1 MADTNY
7 DDDAVYVRADFD
19 YDPQRDDELALVPG
33 AIVQVLDGGD
43 DAEWLMGRDLATG
56 QEGWFPSNFVSP
68 TDPPSTSPAPRRPPP
83 APKAALPPPPPVVPV
98 IASAPEPARSA
109 PAAAPP
115 AAPPAALN
123 KPVPETKA
131 TATHRTSTV
140 VDPVPATPAADDATD
155 DTADKGAIDDAS
167 IAVEKPEEP
176 QPARV
181 LYDYAPQNADELNLV
196 AGTTVSVLSTDIG
209 VRGWYRG
216 EVDGQ
221 IGIFPA
227 NHVKLVEKDSD
238 AREKKLAA
246 IGVRVGMGLGALFG
260 GMPAVTKKRPT
271 SSVSVA
277 ETPAP
282 AAPLAPSPEPT
293 ASTDD
298 TDSIASSPPG
308 QGTVSRRA
316 AGLTMGGIP
325 MPGIAMGCFPPLRAT
340 TSKPATPPAAP
351 APVSTPPL
359 PATPPPM
366 TAPAPALSSARA
378 QQAGHARMPS
388 LPRPPAGLLKARRR
402 ESELAEASH
411 DDQLQ
416 SSQDSIS
423 VSSRP
428 ASVVSANGTTAI
440 VNSPKQDT
448 REAAVT
454 PSHDQDAQDEPL
466 NPEPTQADTNSEPDA
481 HEHASIMASSDSL
494 GAPAT
499 ESEDATQ
506 DSHAESTHVT
516 EQPRPVAIPAAG
528 PVLTPLT
535 KARPAQQKRRPTNMR
550 HLASGAQTTAPGAV
564 TASSESLH
572 HEPAA
577 SAPASKV
584 EVQTPAPAPV
594 PTHPPSKPA
603 SPVPSHAAPRPA
615 VAPKP
620 TLSKASSTSPVA
632 GRGRVSSA
640 IASLQASLAGGGP
653 ATGPR
658 PALPGAKPLFGFI
671 PPMPTRKPSSHP
683 DSPHPERENSTDS
696 PHAPTPRKSTS
707 QPDSPQPERENST
720 GSQHAPV
727 PPVVSASPAAR
738 TRSTPVPSRT
748 PSTAMAAAPVVPDR
762 PRHASP
768 IRASSPELA
777 DSPVRPASPARS
789 ASPVAPPRSPP
800 VAPVSPPPSVPAM
813 GLGITVPEEDYHEGM
828 DDVPASPPVA
838 PVRPQ
843 NPPAVPAKPTSPVM
857 APAVAPR
864 PESTRGR
871 SPSPAPPVAPR
882 PESIRGR
889 SVSPTPVVP
898 PRSPSRSPA
907 RSPTR
912 EVAVSVGKDEDMWAA
927 IVALRREV
935 ATLRAALDEERAARE
950 ALEAKLLGE

>member
-7 DDDAVYVRADFD
+7 DDDAVFVRADFD
-19 YDPQRDDELALVPG
+19 YDPQRDDELALAPG
-33 AIVQVLDGGD
+33 AVIQVLDGGD

-98 IASAPEPARSA
+98 TAASVPEPARPA
-109 PAAAPP
+109 PTAALP

-123 KPVPETKA
+123 KPVPETKT
-131 TATHRTSTV
+131 TAAHRTSTL
-140 VDPVPATPAADDATD
+140 VDPVPAAPAADDATGVTVD
-155 DTADKGAIDDAS
+155 NDDAS
-167 IAVEKPEEP
+167 TAADDKPEAP

-181 LYDYAPQNADELNLV
+181 LYDYAPQNADELNLI
-196 AGTTVSVLSTDIG
+196 AGTTISVLSTDIG

-282 AAPLAPSPEPT
+282 AAPSAPSPEPAT
-293 ASTDD
+293 STDD
-298 TDSIASSPPG
+298 TESIASSPPG

-340 TSKPATPPAAP
+340 APKPATPPAAP
-351 APVSTPPL
+351 APVSTPPQ

-416 SSQDSIS
+416 SSQDTIS

-428 ASVVSANGTTAI
+428 ASIVSANGAAAI
-440 VNSPKQDT
+440 ANSPKQDA
-448 REAAVT
+448 RELVAS
-454 PSHDQDAQDEPL
+454 PSHDQDAQDDPSI
-466 NPEPTQADTNSEPDA
+466 PEPAHTETNGEADTQ
-481 HEHASIMASSDSL
+481 EHAPIMASSDSL
-494 GAPAT
+494 GAPT
-499 ESEDATQ
+499 TKSEDAAQ
-506 DSHAESTHVT
+506 DTLAESTHVT

-564 TASSESLH
+564 MASSESLH

-577 SAPASKV
+577 AAPATKT
-584 EVQTPAPAPV
+584 EVPAPAPAPV
-594 PTHPPSKPA
+594 PSHPPPKPA

-620 TLSKASSTSPVA
+620 SLPKASSTSPVA

-696 PHAPTPRKSTS
+696 QSTRKATS
-707 QPDSPQPERENST
+707 QPDSPHPERENST

-727 PPVVSASPAAR
+727 APPVVPASPAAR

-748 PSTAMAAAPVVPDR
+748 PSTAAAAAPVVPDR

-768 IRASSPELA
+768 TRAASPERA
-777 DSPVRPASPARS
+777 ESPVRSASPARS

-800 VAPVSPPPSVPAM
+800 VVPVSPPPMPAT
-813 GLGITVPEEDYHEGM
+813 GLGIVMPEDAHHEEV
-828 DDVPASPPVA
+828 DDTPASPPAV
-838 PVRPQ
+838 PVRPHS
-843 NPPAVPAKPTSPVM
+843 PPAVPAKPTSPVM

-889 SVSPTPVVP
+889 SVSPAPIVP
-898 PRSPSRSPA
+898 PRTSSRSPA
-907 RSPTR
+907 RSPAR
-912 EVAVSVGKDEDMWAA
+912 EVAAPAGKAEDMWAA
-927 IVALRREV
+927 IVALRQEV
-935 ATLRAALDEERAARE
+935 ASLRAALDEERAARE